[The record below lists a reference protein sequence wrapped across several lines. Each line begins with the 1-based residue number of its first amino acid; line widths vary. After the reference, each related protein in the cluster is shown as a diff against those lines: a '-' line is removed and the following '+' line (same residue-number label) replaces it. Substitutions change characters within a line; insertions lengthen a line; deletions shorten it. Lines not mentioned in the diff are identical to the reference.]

1 MDTIDAVPLAKG
13 HLPLLGH
20 GASLLRDPLGFV
32 SSLPSMGK
40 LVRVK
45 MGPMTVIVVCD
56 PQLTREVLL
65 DDRTFDRGGPL
76 YDRSREGAGEGLG
89 TCTYATHRRQ
99 RRLCQPT
106 FRLDRFPGY
115 AKVMATA
122 VEDVTR
128 SWRDGQVIDLSSEM
142 SKLTVRVAVRTM
154 FSTSLPESTVQQV
167 SDDFGV
173 IAEGVFRRMVM
184 PPLVNRL
191 PTPGTRRYYQ
201 AKDRLRRIGAQLIAE
216 RRSDDRDRGDL
227 LSSLLSARDP
237 EAGAD
242 SASMTDIELSD
253 QIFTFF
259 LAGAETTASTL
270 AWSLYMLGR
279 APDVEQAVHAE
290 VDHVLTDRT
299 AVFDDLGNLP
309 TLNRMLTETLRM
321 YPAGWLLTRVVAR
334 ETELGGI
341 RLPADTT
348 VAVSPHII
356 HRREDIYER
365 ANEFVPSRWEDAK
378 PDRTTYIPFGAGARK
393 CIGDQF
399 ALTEAGL
406 ALATIAARWQLA
418 ALTDRPVSPSL
429 KHLPAPRNLM
439 MRLTSRIT
447 VEGAPGIA
455 EQPVR

>member
-1 MDTIDAVPLAKG
+1 MDTIDAIPLAKG
-13 HLPLLGH
+13 HLPVFGH
-20 GASLLRDPLGFV
+20 GASFLRDPLGLV
-32 SSLPSMGK
+32 SSLPRDGD
-40 LVRVK
+40 LVRIK
-45 MGPMTVIVVCD
+45 MGPMTVVVVCD
-56 PQLTREVLL
+56 PQLTRDVLL

-76 YDRSREGAGEGLG
+76 YDRSREVAGEGLG

-115 AKVMATA
+115 AEVMATA

-154 FSTSLPESTVQQV
+154 FSTGLPEATVQQV
-167 SDDFGV
+167 ADDFTL
-173 IAEGVFRRMVM
+173 IAKGMFRRMVM
-184 PPLVNRL
+184 PPLINHL
-191 PTPGTRRYYQ
+191 PTSGTRRYYQ
-201 AKDRLRRIGAQLIAE
+201 AKDRLRRVGAHLIAE
-216 RRSDDRDRGDL
+216 RRCDDRDRGDL

-237 EAGAD
+237 EAGPD
-242 SASMTDIELSD
+242 SAAMTDSELGD

-270 AWSLYMLGR
+270 AWALYMLGR
-279 APDVEQAVHAE
+279 APEVERAVHAE
-290 VDHVLTDRT
+290 VDHLLTDRT
-299 AVFDDLGNLP
+299 AGFDDVGNLP
-309 TLNRMLTETLRM
+309 TVNSVLTETLRM

-334 ETELGGI
+334 DTELAGI
-341 RLPADTT
+341 HLPAGTT

-365 ANEFVPSRWEDAK
+365 ANEFIPSRWDGVK

-406 ALATIAARWQLA
+406 ALATITARWRLT
-418 ALTDRPVSPSL
+418 ALSDRPVSASL

-439 MRLTSRIT
+439 MRLTSRISADT
-447 VEGAPGIA
+447 APA